1 MCTGMYDLLYVSEEE
16 KEERVMENIVEKGKE
31 MTKKRKETGEA
42 REVKVLAKKRKSTQK
57 NPSYFSNE

>member
-42 REVKVLAKKRKSTQK
+42 REVKILAKKR
-57 NPSYFSNE
+57 